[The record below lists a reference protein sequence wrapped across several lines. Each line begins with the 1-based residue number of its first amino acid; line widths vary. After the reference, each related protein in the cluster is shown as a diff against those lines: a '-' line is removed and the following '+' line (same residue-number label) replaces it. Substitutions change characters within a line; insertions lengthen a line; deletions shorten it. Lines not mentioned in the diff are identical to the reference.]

1 MADSEQIVRHAYKI
15 AEEMDMAAW
24 AAAFT
29 EDGTFTD
36 ESIGVTW

>member
-1 MADSEQIVRHAYKI
+1 MASDNEQIVRQAYTV

-29 EDGTFTD
+29 ADGTFTD
-36 ESIGVTW
+36 ESLEH